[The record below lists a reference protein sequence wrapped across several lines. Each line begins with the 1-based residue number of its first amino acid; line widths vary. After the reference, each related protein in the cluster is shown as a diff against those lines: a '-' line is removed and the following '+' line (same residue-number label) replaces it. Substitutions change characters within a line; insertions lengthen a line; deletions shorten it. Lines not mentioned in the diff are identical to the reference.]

1 MHLTFLEHYP
11 HPSTWYGKRLAYT
24 RSAAVSSIVGYVM
37 GIGDRHPQNIMFD
50 SRTAELLHIDFG
62 IAFEQVRKWQ
72 LMGTALRCVT
82 VAYPITCL
90 CCVCFAVTGS
100 LAEVSRADPLPSHPR
115 PCERHGRCWG
125 GGSLQAMW

>member
-1 MHLTFLEHYP
+1 MDDAAKTKSPAHQLKSLMEVCTPTPQIRLSTHSCIPLEIRTHKPRATFCDVARQVWARFRPAMHLTFLEHYP

-62 IAFEQVRKWQ
+62 IAFEQVRK
-72 LMGTALRCVT
+72 
-82 VAYPITCL
+82 
-90 CCVCFAVTGS
+90 
-100 LAEVSRADPLPSHPR
+100 
-115 PCERHGRCWG
+115 
-125 GGSLQAMW
+125 

>member
-62 IAFEQVRKWQ
+62 IAFEQVRKKQ
-72 LMGTALRCVT
+72 LMSTALRCVT
-82 VAYPITCL
+82 VAYAII
-90 CCVCFAVTGS
+90 
-100 LAEVSRADPLPSHPR
+100 VSCMVVLRGL
-115 PCERHGRCWG
+115 
-125 GGSLQAMW
+125 